1 LIIIRRCSIIIKVVV
16 LMLVVLLWSW
26 RVAILLA
33 DQYNVIFSLEDL
45 GMTIL
50 FFGWAFMN
58 PRLLSVIFTHQQ
70 T

>member
-1 LIIIRRCSIIIKVVV
+1 
-16 LMLVVLLWSW
+16 MLVVLVWSW

-50 FFGWAFMN
+50 FFG
-58 PRLLSVIFTHQQ
+58 
-70 T
+70 